1 MRRIVTKQLVTVIGV
16 RLIILVRL
24 LGRLAIISGLFI
36 VIDVVAAIIGRGQ
49 RHLFLLVIFIGVR
62 MGLFKIF
69 ILILC
74 IIVIVRSRL

>member
-16 RLIILVRL
+16 RLIILV
-24 LGRLAIISGLFI
+24 ISGLFI

>member
-1 MRRIVTKQLVTVIGV
+1 VRRIVTKQLVTVIGV
-16 RLIILVRL
+16 RLIILV
-24 LGRLAIISGLFI
+24 ISGLFI